1 MCHQI
6 GARGCCVVWYCQEYQ
21 GYLSRMSGVYGYWAL
36 TEIIIRPIHDK
47 SPFGILTIYVDNSDE
62 LSRLSIYLVKVR
74 DHNQ

>member
-1 MCHQI
+1 MVGYKYM
-6 GARGCCVVWYCQEYQ
+6 GA
-21 GYLSRMSGVYGYWAL
+21 